1 MGSTRLGAAA
11 ARCPVPLWG
20 NDSEPADDFSFTCC
34 GVARPPFGTSA
45 VMLVGDVAVD
55 GSVWSFIFRVESAV
69 ALTSMK
75 ETTTIWD
82 RILGVCPDNKL
93 ESHNADG

>member
-11 ARCPVPLWG
+11 ARCPAPLCG
-20 NDSEPADDFSFTCC
+20 NDSEPADDFSFTSC

-55 GSVWSFIFRVESAV
+55 GSVDAY
-69 ALTSMK
+69 
-75 ETTTIWD
+75 
-82 RILGVCPDNKL
+82 VCGDITD
-93 ESHNADG
+93 ADA